1 MKKGAKV
8 LEKIAD
14 TKVARKA
21 KNLFTSNLQDLIR
34 GYLNARSHGNEME
47 YINNAISKLQE
58 EVGHNSNE
66 QNVVV
71 VQKLIFLN
79 LMGFDTS
86 WGNFTVLEVMTLE
99 DYSAKR
105 VAYTAA
111 AQMWNNSTDAVLMAT
126 NRIQR
131 DLTSVNT
138 LLTSTVL
145 TSIAAFLTP
154 ALAAAI
160 SQDVI
165 SLMTSSK
172 PYIRQKAIM
181 LFYHVCLQYPD
192 ALKPGFVTLRQK
204 LDDDD
209 YSVMFSALSVIAE
222 LCAHNPQNFVPLIPK
237 LHKMLEGSPTNW
249 VALRIVA
256 ILRMLCSVEPRLPKK
271 LITPFTTLLETTS
284 SITLLFECVRSIIEI
299 PITNTVL
306 LTYAAQ
312 RMNTF
317 LEHKDVNLR
326 YLCLTQFMKLMEIQP
341 KLVSQHK
348 ELISECLDSSDEPT
362 RLMALD
368 LLASL
373 ANSKTLDGIVAKMF
387 DHFRES
393 KSTSFK
399 NQLMTRVVE
408 ICSREDYALVQDF
421 DWYITILMDFVN
433 EGGMTVYDL
442 LADQFLDLAL
452 RVPATRNRL
461 VDELSGLL
469 KDSRYK
475 NETRLVLAISHIV
488 GDYSSDA
495 KHINDILPQTVTEMN
510 ERVQTSCVSTAFKLY
525 LKSEEEGDGLE
536 QVMVDKLEMFST
548 SPYAEVQ
555 DMASM
560 TKQIILLL
568 QGEDMDETF
577 EELALKLTPSDT
589 AVELEEIP
597 KPAELDE
604 PVDLFKPD
612 PDDNFDEFKD
622 EADEE
627 QGSTV
632 QSLLDPSKEEKKPR
646 RRRIA
651 RQKQTEKAV
660 VIKSNERVLHTT
672 AQTIGDAK
680 KQTNQPKAL
689 SNALAEVNLASTIAD
704 MEAKANQPKIPF
716 DHSLQ
721 MKRKAAAEAA
731 AAAAAQKKTGQGKRR
746 RHGEGSSQ
754 EGQSGRRRKH
764 HSQAEPEAKPAEQ
777 ESQDKPKLTLRRRRV
792 PGKPQEE
799 QQPQAQEQA
808 KATPSGPPVTGPVPG
823 ARHQLLGE
831 NDDFSVTAVE
841 FHVDPLQ
848 QGKLTIDLLVQN
860 KGFQDLKSVQ
870 IEMVSQAEE
879 GQMELLPID
888 QVPSHGQAESTI
900 SLAVS
905 DQFNPHLYKF
915 RFIPMGGGEPLEATL
930 RVFPSFFLLP
940 GTQQEYEAAKEQ
952 ELASKEMDL
961 TQYGKPKE
969 LLQLFVNVLRGT
981 ILPTEDIKIRTLF
994 SKTLDGNQPVIA
1006 VLRVEKPNLIL
1017 EIKCANETLL
1027 GILMKEIERKLAK
1040 EA

>member
-1 MKKGAKV
+1 MKKGKEV
-8 LEKIAD
+8 LQKLKD
-14 TKVARKA
+14 TKVAKKA
-21 KNLFTSNLQDLIR
+21 KNLFNTTLQDLIR
-34 GYLNARSHGNEME
+34 GYLNARSHGTDME
-47 YINNAISKLQE
+47 YINNVISKLQE
-58 EVGHNSNE
+58 ECGRNSNE
-66 QNVVV
+66 QNVTV

-79 LMGFDTS
+79 LIGFDTT
-86 WGNFTVLEVMTLE
+86 WGNFTVLEVMTLD

-105 VAYTAA
+105 IAYTAA
-111 AQMWNNSTDAVLMAT
+111 AQMWNNGTDAVLMAT

-145 TSIAAFLTP
+145 TSIASFLTP
-154 ALAAAI
+154 ALASAI

-204 LDDDD
+204 LDDEDR
-209 YSVMFSALSVIAE
+209 SVMFSALSVISE

-237 LHKMLEGSPTNW
+237 LHKMLDQAPTNW
-249 VALRIVA
+249 VTLRIVA
-256 ILRMLCSVEPRLPKK
+256 ILRMLCTVEPRLPKK
-271 LITPFTTLLETTS
+271 LITPFTTILETTT

-306 LTYAAQ
+306 LTFAAQ
-312 RMNTF
+312 RMQTF
-317 LEHKDVNLR
+317 LEHQDVNLR
-326 YLCLTQFMKLMEIQP
+326 YLCLTQFIKLMEIQP

-348 ELISECLDSSDEPT
+348 ELITQCLDSSDEPT

-373 ANSKTLDGIVAKMF
+373 ASAKTLDGIVAKMF

-452 RVPATRNRL
+452 RVPATRARL

-469 KDSRYK
+469 KDPRYK

-488 GDYSSDA
+488 GDYSRSS
-495 KHINDILPQTVTEMN
+495 KHINDILPPTVTEMN
-510 ERVQTSCVSTAFKLY
+510 ERVQVSCVSTAFKLY
-525 LKSEEEGDGLE
+525 LTSEEEGEGIE
-536 QVMVDKLEMFST
+536 QVLVDKLEMFST

-597 KPAELDE
+597 KPEELND

-612 PDDNFDEFKD
+612 PDDDMDEFKD
-622 EADEE
+622 QNDEE
-627 QGSTV
+627 QGTTV
-632 QSLLDPSKEEKKPR
+632 SSLLDEAKEEKRPR

-660 VIKSNERVLHTT
+660 VIKSNERVLQTT
-672 AQTIGDAK
+672 AHPIGDNK
-680 KQTNQPKAL
+680 RQGTQPKAL

-731 AAAAAQKKTGQGKRR
+731 AATAAEKKAAQHKRR

-754 EGQSGRRRKH
+754 ESGRRRKH
-764 HSQAEPEAKPAEQ
+764 HTQPEPEPAPQPVE
-777 ESQDKPKLTLRRRRV
+777 EKPKLTLRRRRV

-799 QQPQAQEQA
+799 AQPVQEA
-808 KATPSGPPVTGPVPG
+808 PKAPAAPPVTGPVPG

-848 QGKLTIDLLVQN
+848 QGKLSVDLLVQN
-860 KGFQDLKSVQ
+860 KGFQELKSVQ

-879 GQMELLPID
+879 GQLELLPID
-888 QVPSHGQAESTI
+888 QVPAHGQAEATI
-900 SLAVS
+900 SLSVS
-905 DQFNPHLYKF
+905 DQSNPHLYKF
-915 RFIPMGGGEPLEATL
+915 RFIPMSGGEPLEATL

-940 GTQQEYEAAKEQ
+940 GSQQEYEAAKDQ
-952 ELASKEMDL
+952 SLASKEMDL

-981 ILPTEDIKIRTLF
+981 ILPTDDVKIRTLF
-994 SKTLDGNQPVIA
+994 SKTLAGGEPVIA

-1017 EIKCANETLL
+1017 EIKCANENLL
-1027 GILMKEIERKLAK
+1027 GVLMKEIERKLAK